1 MTLLIIS
8 GISVTL
14 LAMTILGLI
23 LVWGGISN
31 IPDDH

>member
-8 GISVTL
+8 GVSVTL
-14 LAMTILGLI
+14 LATTILGLI

>member
-8 GISVTL
+8 AVSVTV

-31 IPDDH
+31 IPDDR